1 MEIESIGSW
10 SDVKHATL
18 NTVHKSPISDAVSR
32 KLKYQL
38 LYAEHSPIRA
48 VSFRWVWKNLKYWV
62 SVHLVR
68 HKFGIDH
75 FVSTQRSDR
84 TGEDRDSKP
93 QDSPVDHMCI
103 ANAQAIINI
112 SRKRLCNL
120 ASSETRQAWDDMLS
134 ELFNTEPELVDVS
147 VPECIYRG
155 FCPEPNGCG
164 WDKSKKYELD
174 REMYVGRCMVY
185 KNIKEQQ

>member
-1 MEIESIGSW
+1 MRIESIGSW
-10 SDVKHATL
+10 FDVKSATL
-18 NTVHKSPISDAVSR
+18 NTVHKKAVTDNIST

-38 LYAEHSPIRA
+38 LYSEHSPIRA
-48 VSFRWVWKNLKYWV
+48 LNFRWLWTNIKSWV

-68 HKFGIDH
+68 HKYGIEH

-84 TGEDRDSKP
+84 TGEDRNKKP

-112 SRKRLCNL
+112 SRKRLCTM
-120 ASSETRQAWDDMLS
+120 ASPETREAWSAVLDSLTDI
-134 ELFNTEPELVDVS
+134 EPELVSVC
-147 VPECIYRG
+147 VPECVYRG

-164 WDKSKKYELD
+164 YVNSNIYKKNRD
-174 REMYVGRCMVY
+174 GYVQRCMDN
-185 KNIKEQQ
+185 KNKKDEE